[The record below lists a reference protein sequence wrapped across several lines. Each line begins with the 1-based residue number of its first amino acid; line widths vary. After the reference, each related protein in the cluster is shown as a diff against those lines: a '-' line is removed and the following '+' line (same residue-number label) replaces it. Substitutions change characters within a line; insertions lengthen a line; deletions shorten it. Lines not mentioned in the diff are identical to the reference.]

1 MWIERYEKEQKDHTI
16 TNAQLL
22 QTKSD
27 FRDQMLATKNAE
39 IKLQT
44 CLRQIEILSN

>member
-1 MWIERYEKEQKDHTI
+1 MWIDRYEKEQKDHNI

-22 QTKSD
+22 QAKSD
-27 FRDQMLATKNAE
+27 HRDQLLATKNAE

-44 CLRQIEILSN
+44 VQR